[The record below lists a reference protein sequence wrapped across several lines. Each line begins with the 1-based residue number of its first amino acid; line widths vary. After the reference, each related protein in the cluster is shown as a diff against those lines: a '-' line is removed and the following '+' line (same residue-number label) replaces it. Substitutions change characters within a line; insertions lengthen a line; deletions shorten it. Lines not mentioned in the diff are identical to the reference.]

1 MKDAFE
7 DYKKQVEKN
16 LIQRVGLKEA
26 NRLMKLYKEDFLEL
40 FKKKLGVVATATALI
55 MGY

>member
-1 MKDAFE
+1 MEDALE